1 MTTTMDKHELA
12 RMKKVVDEDH
22 HEELAMAVAAKRAM
36 VCELMEKIGIVRS
49 IENDRVKVK

>member
-1 MTTTMDKHELA
+1 MDKHELA